1 MVHCCLG
8 LLPNEDGVQRVDWWD
23 GVIRYFGMEKK
34 TEVIIARDGVGI
46 RMVIGECYLDLD
58 MNSVDALLSSRQTMS
73 NNYKGIFIS
82 VVR

>member
-8 LLPNEDGVQRVDWWD
+8 LLPNGDGVQRVDWWD
-23 GVIRYFGMEKK
+23 DVIRYFGMEKK
-34 TEVIIARDGVGI
+34 TEVIIARGGVGI

-58 MNSVDALLSSRQTMS
+58 MNFVDALLSSRQTMS
-73 NNYKGIFIS
+73 NNYKGMVVS